1 MLEAGMK
8 DLKPHVDCMAREK
21 QNLRASIDQEVPE
34 EQMSIV
40 VNHMQ
45 EVIGRYD
52 EQLKLAKR
60 SLPKAKTASKKAKAE
75 PKA

>member
-1 MLEAGMK
+1 
-8 DLKPHVDCMAREK
+8 
-21 QNLRASIDQEVPE
+21 
-34 EQMSIV
+34 MSIV